1 MFLLCALLNNQV
13 VSTEVD
19 SDFESQ
25 HLFSHHLHLPLDS
38 SQLDTVVIIITM
50 SLADRKLPNKLFENE
65 VTGTCVMRP
74 QSSEENHLDFNQRF
88 IHIGRLLA
96 EWLSET
102 CVL

>member
-38 SQLDTVVIIITM
+38 QLDTVVIIITM
-50 SLADRKLPNKLFENE
+50 SLADRNLANKLFEYE